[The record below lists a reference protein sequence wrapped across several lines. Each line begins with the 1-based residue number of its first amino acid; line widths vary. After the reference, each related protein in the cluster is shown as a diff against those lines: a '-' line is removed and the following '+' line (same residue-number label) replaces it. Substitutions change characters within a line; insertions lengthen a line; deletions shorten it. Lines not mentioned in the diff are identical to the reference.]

1 MEYAAPVWDPFT
13 ASNINKLE
21 NTQKFALKVCTKHWN
36 LGDQD
41 LLELTK
47 CPSLESRHLYFKL
60 CTLYKIVHNLV
71 YFPPNVISPKYISVT
86 PEPFLHLPFA
96 RTTAYYSSFVPS
108 SDLFG
113 ITCLARLSLLYS
125 FVRRM
130 HTRISTV
137 LFV

>member
-1 MEYAAPVWDPFT
+1 MYVEFNEDVYTRET

-36 LGDQD
+36 LGYQD
-41 LLELTK
+41 LLELTNS
-47 CPSLESRHLYFKL
+47 PSLQSRRLYFKL

-86 PEPFLHLPFA
+86 PEPFLHQPFA

-113 ITCLARLSLLYS
+113 ITELA
-125 FVRRM
+125 
-130 HTRISTV
+130 
-137 LFV
+137 